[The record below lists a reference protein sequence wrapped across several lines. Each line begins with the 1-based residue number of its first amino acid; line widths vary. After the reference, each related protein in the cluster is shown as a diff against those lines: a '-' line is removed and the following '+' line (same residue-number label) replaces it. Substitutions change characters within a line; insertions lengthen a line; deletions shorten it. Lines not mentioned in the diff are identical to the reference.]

1 MSTDPEPFDPQI
13 ARLLD
18 DYANAALS
26 APSRRTP
33 AGRTNDRPRRSGRRL
48 RVGAL
53 AAMFVLG
60 SATAAVAATAGGIIG
75 FGTPRLAPGEPPPA
89 TPVASIGQPD
99 VSGQL
104 ESGWVFAVDAAD
116 VAEMAEVLLIDPS
129 RGRVASRYPTGY
141 DPEIAISPT
150 GDVLYIASSFE
161 SESTLRAI
169 DPKSGTEL
177 FAVPFPDRMMHTL
190 PPVRSNLVVSQDG
203 RWLFGAVLRIL
214 APGKDEIAVA
224 VFDLQSREWT
234 DELPVPG
241 CVSPW
246 LLSRAS
252 GLAVVCP
259 HDGRVF
265 DLSASRGGLAVD
277 RAAAVGKTA
286 AGAAVT
292 RNGLLVVSETG
303 EVRSTSA
310 PSGVRIARLRDATV
324 WPGAVVA
331 VGDGSRLVIGIRG
344 GLDVQG
350 AVSLTEVGDDGE
362 IASTRELDAP
372 IWSLV
377 GANDR
382 LYATSGGAL
391 VVLDVTLG
399 ALARIEVGEFL
410 AQPVVVP

>member
-1 MSTDPEPFDPQI
+1 VSTDPEPFDPQI

-18 DYANAALS
+18 DYAKAVSS
-26 APSRRTP
+26 APSGRMP
-33 AGRTNDRPRRSGRRL
+33 AGRMHGRLHRSGRRL
-48 RVGAL
+48 RLGAL
-53 AAMFVLG
+53 VTIFVLG

-116 VAEMAEVLLIDPS
+116 VADLAEVLLIDPAG
-129 RGRVASRYPTGY
+129 GRVASRYPTGY
-141 DPEIAISPT
+141 DPEIAISPA

-161 SESTLRAI
+161 SESTLQAI
-169 DPKSGTEL
+169 DPKSGSEL
-177 FAVPFPDRMMHTL
+177 FSVPFPDRMMHTL

-224 VFDLQSREWT
+224 VFDLQSRKWT
-234 DELPVPG
+234 DELPVTG
-241 CVSPW
+241 CLSPW
-246 LLSRAS
+246 LLARES
-252 GLAVVCP
+252 GVVVVCP

-265 DLSASRGGLAVD
+265 EMSTSRGKLTVD
-277 RAAAVGKTA
+277 RAAPVGKTA
-286 AGAAVT
+286 AGAVAT
-292 RNGLLVVSETG
+292 RDGLLVVSETG
-303 EVRSTSA
+303 EVRAANATSD
-310 PSGVRIARLRDATV
+310 VRIGRVSDATV
-324 WPGAVVA
+324 WPGAMVA

-350 AVSLTEVGDDGE
+350 AVSLTEIRDDGKV
-362 IASTRELDAP
+362 ASTHELNAP
-372 IWSLV
+372 VWSLV
-377 GANDR
+377 GASDR
-382 LYATSGGAL
+382 VYATSGGAL
-391 VVLDVTLG
+391 IVLDTTLRE
-399 ALARIEVGEFL
+399 LARIEVGEFL